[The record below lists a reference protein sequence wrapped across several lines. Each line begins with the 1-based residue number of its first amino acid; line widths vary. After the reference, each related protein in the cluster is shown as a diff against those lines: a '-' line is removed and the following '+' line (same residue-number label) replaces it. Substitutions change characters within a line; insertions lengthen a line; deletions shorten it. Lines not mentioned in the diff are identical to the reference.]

1 MTLQR
6 SPRSDAERRREREMQ
21 HELLKFHREQE
32 DPIATNLTKKRVREP
47 RVEVETNPFCMER
60 QLADSY
66 QQLNFNKN
74 PRFYQVSVQDGAR
87 VGQNPRNH
95 SSFINQAADFA
106 ASSRVDLR
114 ARPEFSTLP
123 PATSYTPAVA
133 HFTTPKV
140 ISVDSSDLRKAP
152 AERNCK
158 CSMASRSAG
167 DGKASAGRLFP
178 PGHDQYGAQLT
189 SQSVTFGHRP
199 SSAARMFDHLSN
211 TVSGTSSPRNPRTKT
226 SSRRV
231 TSTPVRTGMSV
242 MELAQLLTPAKTAQ
256 SSSMASKS
264 SSKTMQRWKQA
275 PTNNVSSADPCE
287 AFSLDEEVDDEL
299 RRQDADRK
307 KKTRELELEG
317 GFINYVY
324 NPPRELKPGQFP
336 PPDQTT
342 AQLID
347 KYRKLAVGKLPDF

>member
-6 SPRSDAERRREREMQ
+6 SPRPDAERRRERDMQ

-32 DPIATNLTKKRVREP
+32 DPIASNLTKKRVREP
-47 RVEVETNPFCMER
+47 RVEVETNPFCLER

-95 SSFINQAADFA
+95 SSFINQSADLV

-140 ISVDSSDLRKAP
+140 FSVDSSDLRQLP
-152 AERNCK
+152 SDRNSK
-158 CSMASRSAG
+158 CSAG
-167 DGKASAGRLFP
+167 DVKASARRLFP

-189 SQSVTFGHRP
+189 SQGVTFGHRP

-211 TVSGTSSPRNPRTKT
+211 SVSGTSSPRNPRTKT
-226 SSRRV
+226 SSRKA
-231 TSTPVRTGMSV
+231 TTTPVRTGMSV
-242 MELAQLLTPAKTAQ
+242 MELTQLLTPAKSTQ
-256 SSSMASKS
+256 SSSLASKS
-264 SSKTMQRWKQA
+264 SSKTLQRWK
-275 PTNNVSSADPCE
+275 PGPPESSPGRCE
-287 AFSLDEEVDDEL
+287 AFALDEEVGDEL
-299 RRQDADRK
+299 KRQDAGNQ
-307 KKTRELELEG
+307 KKTREVELER

>member
-66 QQLNFNKN
+66 QQLNFNK
-74 PRFYQVSVQDGAR
+74 
-87 VGQNPRNH
+87 
-95 SSFINQAADFA
+95 AADFA

-178 PGHDQYGAQLT
+178 PGHDQYG
-189 SQSVTFGHRP
+189 VTFGHRP
-199 SSAARMFDHLSN
+199 SVRSTLDQKMQPST
-211 TVSGTSSPRNPRTKT
+211 TVAFTYWHPLVALGTSSPRNPRTKT